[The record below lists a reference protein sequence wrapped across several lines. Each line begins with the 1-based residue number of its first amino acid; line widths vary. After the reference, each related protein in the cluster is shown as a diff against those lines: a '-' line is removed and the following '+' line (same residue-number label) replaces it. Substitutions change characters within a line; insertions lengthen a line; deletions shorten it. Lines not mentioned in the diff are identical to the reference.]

1 MPRTTIAIE
10 PVLLR
15 ELKQRAAREGT
26 TLQALVNSLLRRGV
40 RPGPHGKYRLEIE
53 GWDGVLQPGV
63 DISDRNSLYRA
74 MEGR

>member
-1 MPRTTIAIE
+1 MPRTKIAIE

-26 TLQALVNSLLRRGV
+26 TVQALVNSLLRRGM
-40 RPGPHGKYRLEIE
+40 RSAHGKYRLEIE
-53 GWDGVLQPGV
+53 GWNGVLQPGV

>member
-15 ELKQRAAREGT
+15 ELKRRAAREGT
-26 TLQALVNSLLRRGV
+26 TLQALVNSLLRRGM
-40 RPGPHGKYRLEIE
+40 RSAHGKYRLQIE
-53 GWDGVLQPGV
+53 GWD
-63 DISDRNSLYRA
+63 A

>member
-1 MPRTTIAIE
+1 MPRTTIAFE

-26 TLQALVNSLLRRGV
+26 TLQALVNALLRRGL
-40 RPGPHGKYRLEIE
+40 RSHAPGKYRLELE
-53 GWDGVLQPGV
+53 GWDGALQPGV
-63 DISDRNSLYRA
+63 DVSDRNSLYRA

>member
-26 TLQALVNSLLRRGV
+26 TLQSLVNSLLRRGV
-40 RPGPHGKYRLEIE
+40 RTRTQGKYRLELD

-63 DISDRNSLYRA
+63 DICDRNSLYRA